1 MSDKE
6 IKTEEKNENTVKP
19 YELRRLKN
27 GDLFPLLDVVS
38 KVLPDDLSEVFFQLV
53 SKEKSIEEI
62 GGIAVYRIVVAVL
75 KNTGKVR
82 NELNALL
89 SDLSGIPAD
98 EIDDLPFGTTPMMIW
113 DIVSDA
119 KNADFFSVL
128 SKSL

>member
-113 DIVSDA
+113 DIVYDA